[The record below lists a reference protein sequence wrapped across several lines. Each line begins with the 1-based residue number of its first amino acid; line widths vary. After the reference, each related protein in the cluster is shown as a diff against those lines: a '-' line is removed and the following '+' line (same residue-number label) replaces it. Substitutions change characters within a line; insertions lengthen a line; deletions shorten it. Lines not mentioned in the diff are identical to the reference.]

1 VSRRAPKPSPFRC
14 ACRVCRCEVR
24 VLEAALVCRAC
35 QNGGHSRAVRAR
47 QGLLFA
53 STESDLVKSE
63 LARKAGP

>member
-1 VSRRAPKPSPFRC
+1 
-14 ACRVCRCEVR
+14 